1 MTWAVFRAML
11 QTLLRDPG
19 ALVMSFLM
27 PVAFFIIFATI
38 FASAAG
44 GDFELRV
51 AVVDEVRSS
60 ESERLL
66 SALRRDPDVDGWLML
81 GNRSDVQ
88 GAVDRDEADVG
99 LVVRADGEPLGSTGG
114 FGAPPLLIIADPSR
128 PVATTLLAGRLQQAY
143 AAALPELV
151 VGSVADTIGNDFTEF
166 TDTQRAEIDQG
177 LADLRDTAV
186 AGGGGVG
193 LGDLIETET
202 VTGRPA
208 AQNHVAYYAGAI
220 AFLFL
225 LFSAAQGSLTLL
237 DERDNGV
244 LDRIVAGPGGV
255 DVAVRGKF
263 LFLAAQ
269 GLAQT
274 VVIFAVGWALYDVD
288 IFVAPLPWL
297 VIAVLST
304 CAAAGIALAL
314 TTACRSRAQ
323 ALTLTNVVILVMSA
337 VGGSMVPRFF
347 MPGWLQNLGWLTP
360 NTWVLEAYSGVLT
373 RGATLT
379 ELALPLAMLA
389 LTAVGTLLAAQLLA
403 RRMTRD

>member
-166 TDTQRAEIDQG
+166 TETQRAEIDQG

>member
-51 AVVDEVRSS
+51 AVVDEVGSS

-66 SALRRDPDVDGWLML
+66 NALRRDPDVDGWLAL
-81 GNRSDVQ
+81 ANRADVQ

-128 PVATTLLAGRLQQAY
+128 PVASTLLAGRLQQAY

-151 VGSVADTIGNDFTEF
+151 VGGVVETIGNDFTEF
-166 TDTQRAEIDQG
+166 TETQRAEIDQG
-177 LADLRDTAV
+177 LADLRDNAIG
-186 AGGGGVG
+186 GGGGVG
-193 LGDLIETET
+193 LGDLIETNT
-202 VTGRPA
+202 VAGRPA

-373 RGATLT
+373 RGATLAD
-379 ELALPLAMLA
+379 LALPLAMLA
-389 LTAVGTLLAAQLLA
+389 LTAIGTLLAAQLLA